1 MGNEIE
7 VRKKRIISRINNLLE
22 VSSEVDKDLRE
33 ALFKKAI
40 SEYARSEYQAQC
52 SALAS

>member
-1 MGNEIE
+1 MSNEIE
-7 VRKKRIISRINNLLE
+7 ARKKIIISRINNLLE
-22 VSSEVDKDLRE
+22 VSGEVDKDLRE

-40 SEYARSEYQAQC
+40 SEYVRSEYQTQR